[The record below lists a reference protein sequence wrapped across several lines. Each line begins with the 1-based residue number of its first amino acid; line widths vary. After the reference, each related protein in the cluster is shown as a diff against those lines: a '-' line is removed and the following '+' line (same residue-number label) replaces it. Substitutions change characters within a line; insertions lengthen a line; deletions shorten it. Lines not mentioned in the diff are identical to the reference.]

1 MRTAEACDLLCALLV
16 VVGSGACVFLIFR
29 SSRDQLKLRTEDTL
43 SSLPFVRRRS
53 GLSLPLR
60 LPYTQKTLRVLVPAC
75 RLLLLLLLDKMV
87 PVDLSL
93 LQSRAYLV
101 CFCAKPVPA
110 YLPLFT
116 WPPSLSSS
124 SRRGWPARIS

>member
-16 VVGSGACVFLIFR
+16 VGGRARVFFLIFR

-87 PVDLSL
+87 
-93 LQSRAYLV
+93 SRAYLV